1 MTSHDCVARV
11 RRLLKLKRVGHGGTL
26 DPAATGVLPI
36 ALGNATRLLQYLP
49 EGKSYRA
56 RIHLGM
62 CTSTDDLEGEVLATT
77 SAEGVTQEGVEGL
90 LREFVGEIEQVP
102 PVYSAIKQGGK
113 PLYARA
119 RAGEV
124 VEVPKRVVRIDR
136 VALVSWQAGELAELE
151 VDIDCGGG
159 TYIRSIARDL
169 GEKLGVGGTLAH
181 LTRTLS
187 CGMSLGESVT
197 LEELAAQ
204 VGEGCFMPLGVD
216 GPLGHLPKVVLQEE
230 EAQRWCQG
238 QGVLCPLGKSGL
250 FLRVYNDQG
259 FLGIGLGQ
267 GEGEIMQLVPKTVI
281 SNQVRSCAWAPN
293 RESGS

>member
-1 MTSHDCVARV
+1 MFGFLNLNKSAGLTSHDCVARV

-36 ALGNATRLLQYLP
+36 ALGRATRLLQYLP

-56 RIHLGM
+56 RIRLGVR
-62 CTSTDDLEGEVLATT
+62 TSTDDLEGEVLGTT
-77 SAEGVTQEGVEGL
+77 SAEGVTREAVEVL
-90 LREFVGEIEQVP
+90 LGEFVGEIEQMP

-124 VEVPKRVVRIDR
+124 VEVPRRLVKIDR
-136 VALVSWQAGELAELE
+136 VALVSWQTGEWPELE

-187 CGMSLGESVT
+187 CGMRLGEGVT

-204 VGEGCFMPLGVD
+204 VEGGSFSPLGVD
-216 GPLGHLPKVVLQEE
+216 MPLGHLPKVVLGEE

-238 QGVLCPLGKSGL
+238 QRVLLSEEVGGAV
-250 FLRVYNDQG
+250 LRVYSEQG
-259 FLGIGLGQ
+259 FLGVGLGQ
-267 GEGEIMQLVPKTVI
+267 GEGEMRVLVPKTV
-281 SNQVRSCAWAPN
+281 VY
-293 RESGS
+293 